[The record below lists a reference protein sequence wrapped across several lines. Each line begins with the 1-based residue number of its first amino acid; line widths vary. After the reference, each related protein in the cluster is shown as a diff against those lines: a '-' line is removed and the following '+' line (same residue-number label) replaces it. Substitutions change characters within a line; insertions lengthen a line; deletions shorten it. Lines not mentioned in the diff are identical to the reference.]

1 VRAGH
6 AEGLDILKFYA
17 FIQQSVR
24 DSRTYVREWEHCL
37 SLIKN
42 SQMVDKSRIRIF
54 ELIGKNASYTACTD
68 LCFITASVI
77 WIPSVVAVVNI
88 PKA

>member
-24 DSRTYVREWEHCL
+24 DSRTDVREWEHC
-37 SLIKN
+37 
-42 SQMVDKSRIRIF
+42 RER
-54 ELIGKNASYTACTD
+54 
-68 LCFITASVI
+68 
-77 WIPSVVAVVNI
+77 PR
-88 PKA
+88 